1 MGSVASPEDAK
12 VATGIGGTGAERLLG
27 QGDFLVVA
35 KGQVTRMQAAYAGV
49 GVVRELVGRL
59 GAGSKPLLL
68 AATGTDG
75 RRNGNS
81 SLSHKLSILG
91 SRLRLVK

>member
-1 MGSVASPEDAK
+1 
-12 VATGIGGTGAERLLG
+12 LG

-35 KGQVTRMQAAYAGV
+35 KGQVTRMQAAYASV
-49 GVVRELVGRL
+49 GVVRELVGKL

-75 RRNGNS
+75 RQSAS
-81 SLSHKLSILG
+81 SGVSHRLLMLG